1 MAPNTSTRRRPKKPK
16 WLSLRSP
23 KGTLTYIDVASHG
36 VAAQNVRVAMSV
48 IKPVGFSPRSRWGT
62 IALLLLVAFGFAV
75 AVQALAW
82 WHIGSAQLGPIESRS
97 CFGGPC
103 RVQNLSWTTG
113 SGFWMRMGYA
123 TYAGGLLA
131 SFIAVMCAAGIAA
144 KRVPALLGKMLMV
157 SVVTAVVPAALF
169 VTGLPRLGETS
180 LAIGVP
186 VFFASVV
193 LGALAA
199 LSVFRA
205 ARLPKA

>member
-1 MAPNTSTRRRPKKPK
+1 
-16 WLSLRSP
+16 
-23 KGTLTYIDVASHG
+23 
-36 VAAQNVRVAMSV
+36 MSA
-48 IKPVGFSPRSRWGT
+48 IKPVGFSPRLRWGT
-62 IALLLLVAFGFAV
+62 IALLLLVAFGFAY

-82 WHIGSAQLGPIESRS
+82 WRVGTAQLGPIESRS

-103 RVQNLSWTTG
+103 RVTTLSWTTG
-113 SGFWMRMGYA
+113 SVFWMRMGYA
-123 TYAGGLLA
+123 TYAGGLMA

-144 KRVPALLGKMLMV
+144 KRVPALLGKMLMI
-157 SVVTAVVPAALF
+157 SVLTALVPAVLF

-180 LAIGVP
+180 LSMGAP

-205 ARLPKA
+205 ARLPSA